1 MKKPSQPNQG
11 PSVLADRIRLARQ
24 RTGLSQAE
32 LAEHASVTPS
42 AVAQWENPRG
52 TQPGLTHLVR
62 IAAAM
67 NVTLDWLVTGSGS
80 RPSKKASNLAESPAV
95 VLDVFAQ
102 NPVEETVL
110 ACLRAMRPRTRDLLV
125 SLVQELAAARGT
137 SLKRR

>member
-1 MKKPSQPNQG
+1 MKKQSQPNHG
-11 PSVLADRIRLARQ
+11 LSVLADRIRLARQ

-32 LAEHASVTPS
+32 LSEQAGVTPS

-67 NVTLDWLVTGSGS
+67 NVTLDWLVTGSGA
-80 RPSKKASNLAESPAV
+80 RPSKKTLNPAESPAV

-102 NPVEETVL
+102 TPVEETVL

-125 SLVQELAAARGT
+125 SLVQELAAARST
-137 SLKRR
+137 ALKRR